1 MKKNNKIS
9 TIFTKQKFEN
19 RQVFACFGVPPPPP
33 QIVQHTMSEYLKF
46 SPLQLITNCI
56 MNITI

>member
-1 MKKNNKIS
+1 MQKNNKIS

-33 QIVQHTMSEYLKF
+33 PNCPAHNVRISQIFATAVNY
-46 SPLQLITNCI
+46 
-56 MNITI
+56 